1 MEKTFSASGYLDY
14 LADGLVQNFNRAGAA
29 TAPGLVGGARET
41 EVRRQL
47 SDLLPEKVTV
57 ATGCVIDTF
66 GATSAQTDV
75 IIHEKD
81 NCPVFSIN
89 QSPEA
94 TYIPCESVASI
105 GEIKSD
111 LGTKEL
117 EDAVW
122 KIRSVKQLRRA
133 VNDPTCFRHF
143 GSSLKIQGAPQERF
157 DPDNKISDAPYGFIL
172 CKSFALKP
180 ETLVKNYWTACSK
193 GAPQHSPSVLVSL
206 ADGVVMFAN
215 AQRQLLRNA
224 QGAAH
229 AAIFRHPGG
238 EFQYLLSELIHACQS
253 GRTSDVLP
261 QYRYV
266 LGVHLNSGV
275 QCQYY
280 PLS

>member
-1 MEKTFSASGYLDY
+1 MEKTFSVSDY
-14 LADGLVQNFNRAGAA
+14 LSYLAEGLVHNFNRAGAA
-29 TAPGLVGGARET
+29 TTPGLVGGARET

-47 SDLLPEKVTV
+47 TSLLPEKVTV
-57 ATGCVIDTF
+57 ATGCVIDTY
-66 GATSAQTDV
+66 GSTSAQTDV

-94 TYIPCESVASI
+94 TYIPCESVAAI

-117 EDAVW
+117 EDAVR

-133 VNDPTCFRHF
+133 VDNPNCFRQF
-143 GSSLKIQGAPQERF
+143 GSSLKMHGAPQEMF

-180 ETLVKNYWTACSK
+180 ETLVKNYWAACSN

-206 ADGVVMFAN
+206 ADGVVMFVN
-215 AQRQLLRNA
+215 AQRQFLRNA
-224 QGAAH
+224 RGATH
-229 AAIFRHPGG
+229 AAIFRHPGS
-238 EFQYLLSELIHACQS
+238 EFQYLLSELIYACQH

-261 QYRYV
+261 HYRYV
-266 LGVHLNSGV
+266 LGEHVNSTV
-275 QCQYY
+275 QSQYY

>member
-1 MEKTFSASGYLDY
+1 MENTFSVSEYLSY
-14 LADGLVQNFNRAGAA
+14 LAEGLVHNFNRAGAA
-29 TAPGLVGGARET
+29 TTPGLVGGAREA

-47 SDLLPEKVTV
+47 TRLLPEKVTV
-57 ATGCVIDTF
+57 ASGCVIDTY
-66 GATSAQTDV
+66 GSTSAQTDV

-133 VNDPTCFRHF
+133 VSDSTCFRQF
-143 GSSLKIQGAPQERF
+143 GSSLRIQGAPHEMF
-157 DPDNKISDAPYGFIL
+157 DPDNKSSDSPYGFIL

-180 ETLVKNYWTACSK
+180 ETLVKNYWKACLN
-193 GAPQHSPSVLVSL
+193 GALQHSPSVLVSL
-206 ADGVVMFAN
+206 ADGVVMFVN
-215 AQRQLLRNA
+215 EQGQFLRNA
-224 QGAAH
+224 VGATR

-238 EFQYLLSELIHACQS
+238 DFQYLLSELIHACQH

-261 QYRYV
+261 HYRYV
-266 LGVHLNSGV
+266 LGAHSNSSV
-275 QCQYY
+275 QYQSY
-280 PLS
+280 PLN